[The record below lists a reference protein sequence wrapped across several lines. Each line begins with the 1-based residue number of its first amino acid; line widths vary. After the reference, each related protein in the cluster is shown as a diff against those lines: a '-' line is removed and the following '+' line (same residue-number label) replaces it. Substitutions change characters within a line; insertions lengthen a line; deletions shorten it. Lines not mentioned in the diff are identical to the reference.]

1 MWPRL
6 IAGVSAVM
14 IIVVVIVIVSGVIVF
29 AVIIVAT
36 RVRARE
42 VEGCSAA
49 TLVPLRPRNHRVLIA
64 TPGACHSF
72 VFLSRTRT
80 GPTTMYIWRCIRI

>member
-1 MWPRL
+1 MWRRL
-6 IAGVSAVM
+6 IGKVNAVM
-14 IIVVVIVIVSGVIVF
+14 IIVVVIVIVSDIIVF
-29 AVIIVAT
+29 AVLIVAT

-49 TLVPLRPRNHRVLIA
+49 NLVPLWPRNHRVLTA

-72 VFLSRTRT
+72 VSLSWTRT
-80 GPTTMYIWRCIRI
+80 GSTTMYI